1 MYWHSSVFTSKLIY
15 PFFPLMKFF
24 NASDVDQLDHLFLE
38 GLYLLIMM
46 HFHTPVFFFF
56 LMNKQHQ
63 ETSGSFTA
71 CKVNNCIWS
80 VEQSNRDSRMEQF
93 SSIFPFIISNQFEVP
108 LLPFFVDVGSC
119 WELDKLT
126 CCTFSLLMESCC
138 NSCNNP
144 TSELK
149 PIGLNV
155 Y

>member
-1 MYWHSSVFTSKLIY
+1 
-15 PFFPLMKFF
+15 
-24 NASDVDQLDHLFLE
+24 
-38 GLYLLIMM
+38 
-46 HFHTPVFFFF
+46 
-56 LMNKQHQ
+56 MNKQHQ

-71 CKVNNCIWS
+71 CKVNNCMIRGA
-80 VEQSNRDSRMEQF
+80 EQSRFENGA
-93 SSIFPFIISNQFEVP
+93 IFQHFP
-108 LLPFFVDVGSC
+108 LYNIQPVRGSPLAIFVDVGSC